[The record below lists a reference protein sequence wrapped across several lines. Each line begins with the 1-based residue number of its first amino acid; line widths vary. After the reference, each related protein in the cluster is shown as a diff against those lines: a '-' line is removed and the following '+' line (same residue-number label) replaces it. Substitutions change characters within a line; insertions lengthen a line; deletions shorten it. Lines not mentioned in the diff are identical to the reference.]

1 MTIDIA
7 PYASEVWRLVE
18 AQHRVSTLKLVD
30 TLEEQSLLESLIEET
45 KPNLPPECQG
55 LHYLLAA
62 PFRYGA
68 VYPNGSRFRR
78 AGRTLGVYYASEDVA
93 TAVSEMVF
101 YRLLFFGESPSTP
114 FPDDATDFNAFSVRI
129 KSERAHDITNTADA
143 ALRHLTD
150 YSACQ
155 NLADRAREAQV
166 EVIRYASAR
175 RSGLH
180 PNVAALGA
188 KVFVDKNPRHWC
200 TWRIKIGQGG
210 VSALCDFPSSTL
222 AFDRDAF
229 VADPR
234 LADFHWDR

>member
-1 MTIDIA
+1 MTFDII
-7 PYASEVWRLVE
+7 PYAKEVWRLVE

-30 TLEEQSLLESLIEET
+30 TLDEQALLEAMIEET
-45 KPNLPPECQG
+45 KPNLPPECEG

-68 VYPNGSRFRR
+68 IYPNGSRFRR
-78 AGRTLGVYYASEDVA
+78 AGRTLGVYYASEEVE

-101 YRLLFFGESPSTP
+101 YRLLFFAESPSTP

-129 KSERAHDITNTADA
+129 KSGRAYDITKTGDA

-155 NLADRAREAQV
+155 KLADEAREASV
-166 EVIRYASAR
+166 DVLRYPSAR
-175 RSGLH
+175 RPEGGS
-180 PNVAALGA
+180 NVASLSPKTFA
-188 KVFVDKNPRHWC
+188 DKSPLQWR
-200 TWRIKIGQGG
+200 TWRIKIGRGG
-210 VSALCDFPSSTL
+210 ASALCDFPSST
-222 AFDRDAF
+222 FSFGRDAF

-234 LADFHWDR
+234 LADFQWER

>member
-1 MTIDIA
+1 VNLDIA

-30 TLEEQSLLESLIEET
+30 TLEEQSLLESLIEEA

-68 VYPNGSRFRR
+68 IYPDGSRFRR
-78 AGRTLGVYYASEDVA
+78 AGRTLGVYYASEEVE

-101 YRLLFFGESPSTP
+101 YRLLFFAESPATP

-129 KSERAHDITNTADA
+129 KSDRAYDITNSADA

-155 NLADRAREAQV
+155 NIAMKAREAQV
-166 EVIRYASAR
+166 DIIRYASVR
-175 RSGLH
+175 RPGRH
-180 PNVAALGA
+180 ANVAVLSA
-188 KVFVDKNPRHWC
+188 KTFADRSPKQWR
-200 TWRIKIGQGG
+200 TWRIKIGRGG
-210 VSALCDFPSSTL
+210 VSALCDFPTTALS
-222 AFDRDAF
+222 FDRDAF
-229 VADPR
+229 AADPR
-234 LADFHWDR
+234 LADFHWNR